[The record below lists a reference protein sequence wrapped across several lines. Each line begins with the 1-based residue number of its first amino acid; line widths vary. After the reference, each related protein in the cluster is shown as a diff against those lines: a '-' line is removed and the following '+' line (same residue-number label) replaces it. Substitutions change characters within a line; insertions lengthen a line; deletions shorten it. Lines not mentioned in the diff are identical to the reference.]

1 MYILLS
7 VFCLATSLIAVGF
20 LYQWIGTHRDQR
32 RYASLGRWV
41 DIGAAGK
48 LYLLEQGSGGPT
60 VLFES
65 GIAAT
70 NLNWCHVQEMV
81 SRFTHTV
88 SYDRGGLG
96 WSSSCRTARTPNN
109 IAIELHAMLRH
120 ADIKPP
126 YLLVGHSFGGLV
138 MRRYALMYPDEVT
151 GVVLVDPMRLEEWQ
165 PLDQAAQSA
174 LERGR
179 KLTRCAILIARL
191 GLARLA
197 VTSLLCRSGRL
208 SSWLASAAGDGGR
221 HVLRRIRDEVGK
233 MPRKLWPAVAAH
245 WSRPGYY
252 AGMYCHVDAVPDTV
266 REMQDADPI
275 RDIPVLLLT
284 PGTSLPLREQHLQ
297 RIANNVQQVIAV
309 ASAHWIHLDEPDLV
323 IDSIRNMAMAEI
335 CVPMATAAVVSGER
349 APGGGARE
357 GRFRWPTLL
366 PVRIDQLLDTSHLD

>member
-1 MYILLS
+1 MYILFS
-7 VFCLATSLIAVGF
+7 VICVATSLISAGF
-20 LYQWIGTHRDQR
+20 LYQWIGARRDQR
-32 RYASLGRWV
+32 QYASLGRWV
-41 DIGAAGK
+41 DVGAAGK

-70 NLNWCHVQEMV
+70 NLNWCHIQEMV
-81 SRFTHTV
+81 SRFTHTA

-96 WSSSCRTARTPNN
+96 WSSPCRSARTPGN
-109 IAIELHAMLRH
+109 IAIELRAMLQC
-120 ADIKPP
+120 AGIAPP

-138 MRRYALMYPDEVT
+138 MRRFALMYPEDVA
-151 GVVLVDPMRLEEWQ
+151 GVVLVDPMRPEEWQ
-165 PLDQAAQSA
+165 PLDVAAQSA
-174 LERGR
+174 LGRGR
-179 KLTRCAILIARL
+179 KLTRCAIPIARL

-208 SSWLASAAGDGGR
+208 SNWLASAAGDGGR
-221 HVLRRIRDEVGK
+221 HVLQRISDEVGK
-233 MPRKLWPAVAAH
+233 MPRAVWPAVAAH

-284 PGTSLPLREQHLQ
+284 PGTSLPLCEQHLQ
-297 RIANNVQQVIAV
+297 RIGDNVQQVIAA

-323 IDSIRNMAMAEI
+323 IDSIRNMVMDEI
-335 CVPMATAAVVSGER
+335 CVPIAATV
-349 APGGGARE
+349 
-357 GRFRWPTLL
+357 
-366 PVRIDQLLDTSHLD
+366 